1 MTNTYNKFR
10 IFSLLIM
17 FFGVIIYSFLIG
29 FLNEIVSEMD
39 AKNALTNHKLQML
52 NKLKKTRK
60 LTSLII
66 IKKSLRKKKEKQST
80 LKKSENL
87 QKFVR

>member
-1 MTNTYNKFR
+1 
-10 IFSLLIM
+10 M